1 MATTTERSTGVTV
14 IALQEIRTDQN
25 VRQQLNIDEVDA
37 LAKSIALLGQLTPAS
52 VRPDG
57 DGYLMIAG
65 HKRYAA
71 LKQLGRTEIR
81 AEIRDS
87 DEHEQ
92 SERAAENIVRSSLNP
107 YEEARAVQA
116 MLDRG
121 LTEDGAAQALG
132 WPKARIAA
140 RVKLLALPERA
151 QQLIGAGTIA
161 LSSVDQLR
169 AIGTVSPPLL
179 DALIGFLADGNEWAA
194 GRLSREPG
202 WVLDSALREAGNTKV
217 FAEHLSQLHPH
228 TIQGLK
234 LGKKTDELLVEA
246 TVLAKKIDRHA
257 YGAPAIRFTDGD
269 VDQARAAGVV
279 IEFENAAPIIVD
291 RPLFRELAKG
301 AIKRTVAEL
310 QVKVA
315 EREAEKKV
323 SRRTAGGQEAMPDP
337 VADAR
342 REEQR
347 QLRDLAEQAHGVNLD
362 LGASLLNGLST
373 VDATDLS
380 VARFF
385 VYATFGADWTGSGYG
400 QAGEQVAR
408 LAATGIRLVIG
419 EFRTDVTKTKKDGSK
434 GKLRVDYGDHREPK
448 DPVAWMWK
456 FVDGGQTAGELYGRA
471 LVVIAAEQYA
481 SRLVVPTSQRSLPT
495 RWSSHKDHA
504 AKALKK
510 LAGPHLPASL
520 KQLERAIDR
529 AHKTAATAS
538 QIRSSQPA
546 PQRDAA
552 VDADVDPEIA
562 TDETVDDA
570 LDGDLDR

>member
-1 MATTTERSTGVTV
+1 MATITQQAAGVTM

-25 VRQQLNIDEVDA
+25 VRQQLNVDEVDA
-37 LAKSIALLGQLTPAS
+37 LAQSIALLGQLTPAS

-57 DGYLMIAG
+57 DGYLLIAG
-65 HKRYAA
+65 HKRHAA
-71 LKQLGRTEIR
+71 LRQLGRTEIR
-81 AEIRDS
+81 VEIRDS

-92 SERAAENIVRSSLNP
+92 SERAAENIVRSALNP

-140 RVKLLALPERA
+140 RVKLLQLPEQA

-179 DALIGFLADGNEWAA
+179 DALIAFLADGNEWAA

-202 WVLDSALREAGNTKV
+202 WVLDSALREAGNSKV

-234 LGKKTDELLVEA
+234 LGKKTDELLADA
-246 TVLAKKIDRHA
+246 TVLAKKLDRYA

-279 IEFENAAPIIVD
+279 IEFDRAAPIIVD

-301 AIKRTVAEL
+301 AIKRTVTEL
-310 QVKVA
+310 QAKVA
-315 EREAEKKV
+315 ERETEKKA
-323 SRRTAGGQEAMPDP
+323 SRRTGAGGQQAMPDP

-373 VDATDLS
+373 VDPTDMA

-385 VYATFGADWTGSGYG
+385 PLCGCRHSV
-400 QAGEQVAR
+400 
-408 LAATGIRLVIG
+408 
-419 EFRTDVTKTKKDGSK
+419 
-434 GKLRVDYGDHREPK
+434 H
-448 DPVAWMWK
+448 
-456 FVDGGQTAGELYGRA
+456 
-471 LVVIAAEQYA
+471 
-481 SRLVVPTSQRSLPT
+481 
-495 RWSSHKDHA
+495 
-504 AKALKK
+504 
-510 LAGPHLPASL
+510 
-520 KQLERAIDR
+520 
-529 AHKTAATAS
+529 
-538 QIRSSQPA
+538 
-546 PQRDAA
+546 
-552 VDADVDPEIA
+552 
-562 TDETVDDA
+562 
-570 LDGDLDR
+570 

>member
-1 MATTTERSTGVTV
+1 MREGLMATITEQAAGVTM
-14 IALQEIRTDQN
+14 IALEEIRADQN
-25 VRQQLNIDEVDA
+25 VRQQLNVEEVDA

-57 DGYLMIAG
+57 DGRFVLIAG

-71 LKQLGRTEIR
+71 LQQLGRTEIR
-81 AEIRDS
+81 VEVRGS

-140 RVKLLALPERA
+140 RVKLLALPEQA

-179 DALIGFLADGNEWAA
+179 DALIAFLADGNEWAA

-234 LGKKTDELLVEA
+234 LGKKTDDLLAEA

-257 YGAPAIRFTDGD
+257 YGAPAIRFTDD
-269 VDQARAAGVV
+269 DIDQARAAGVV

-301 AIKRTVAEL
+301 AIKRTVTEL
-310 QVKVA
+310 QAKVA
-315 EREAEKKV
+315 EREAEKKA
-323 SRRTAGGQEAMPDP
+323 SRRNAGGQESMPDP

-362 LGASLLNGLST
+362 LGANLLNGLST

-385 VYATFGADWTGSGYG
+385 VYSALGADWTGSGYA

-408 LAATGIRLVIG
+408 LAASGIRLVIG
-419 EFRTDVTKTKKDGSK
+419 EFRTDVTKTKNYPDSLVMPTWLLATPVVAARCAGS
-434 GKLRVDYGDHREPK
+434 GL
-448 DPVAWMWK
+448 AWS
-456 FVDGGQTAGELYGRA
+456 A
-471 LVVIAAEQYA
+471 
-481 SRLVVPTSQRSLPT
+481 
-495 RWSSHKDHA
+495 
-504 AKALKK
+504 
-510 LAGPHLPASL
+510 
-520 KQLERAIDR
+520 
-529 AHKTAATAS
+529 
-538 QIRSSQPA
+538 
-546 PQRDAA
+546 
-552 VDADVDPEIA
+552 
-562 TDETVDDA
+562 
-570 LDGDLDR
+570 